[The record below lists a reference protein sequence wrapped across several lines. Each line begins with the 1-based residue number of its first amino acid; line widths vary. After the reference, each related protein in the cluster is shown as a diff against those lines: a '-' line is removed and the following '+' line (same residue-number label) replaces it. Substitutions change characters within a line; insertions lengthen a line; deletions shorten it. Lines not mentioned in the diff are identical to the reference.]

1 VGFAAKYQ
9 KGAGVGTVIAMMLPY
24 VIIIQIVW
32 IVLLV
37 VWQVLGLPWGF

>member
-1 VGFAAKYQ
+1 M
-9 KGAGVGTVIAMMLPY
+9 GTVIPMMLPY
-24 VIIIQIVW
+24 VVIIQIVW